1 MMSLQPDYST
11 LIRKKMRFL
20 SRRLVMPNDLNY
32 ANALFGGR
40 ALEWIDE
47 EAAIYA
53 ICQLETNCLVTK
65 HIGEISF
72 ESPATQ
78 GDIVE
83 FGLVTKKVGRTSI
96 TVTCLVR
103 NKASKKTIC
112 LADDIVFVR
121 VDPVTR
127 QPVEHGKTM
136 AGLQSQIELEMK
148 SLNVESG
155 VTN

>member
-1 MMSLQPDYST
+1 
-11 LIRKKMRFL
+11 
-20 SRRLVMPNDLNY
+20 MPNDLNY
-32 ANALFGGR
+32 ANSLFGGR

-72 ESPATQ
+72 ESPAMQ

-83 FGLVTKKVGRTSI
+83 FGLETKKVGNSSI

-103 NKASKKTIC
+103 NKATKKTIC
-112 LADDIVFVR
+112 LADDIVFVQ
-121 VDPVTR
+121 VDPKTR
-127 QPVEHGKTM
+127 LPMKHGKT
-136 AGLQSQIELEMK
+136 LEMLEARLSK
-148 SLNVESG
+148 EMKTLNL
-155 VTN
+155 

>member
-1 MMSLQPDYST
+1 
-11 LIRKKMRFL
+11 MRFL

-32 ANALFGGR
+32 ANSLFGGR

-72 ESPATQ
+72 ESPAMQ
-78 GDIVE
+78 GDVVE

-103 NKASKKTIC
+103 NKATKKTIC
-112 LADDIVFVR
+112 LADDIVFVQ
-121 VDPVTR
+121 VDAESRLPI
-127 QPVEHGKTM
+127 PHGKT
-136 AGLQSQIELEMK
+136 LEALEQQTK
-148 SLNVESG
+148 VEIDTLNM
-155 VTN
+155 

>member
-1 MMSLQPDYST
+1 
-11 LIRKKMRFL
+11 MRFL

-32 ANALFGGR
+32 ANSLFGGR

-72 ESPATQ
+72 ESPAMQ

-83 FGLVTKKVGRTSI
+83 FGLETKKVGNSSI

-103 NKASKKTIC
+103 NKATKKTIC
-112 LADDIVFVR
+112 LADDIVFVQ
-121 VDPVTR
+121 VDPDTR
-127 QPVEHGKTM
+127 QPMKHGKT
-136 AGLQSQIELEMK
+136 LEMLNK
-148 SLNVESG
+148 RLSKEMESLNF
-155 VTN
+155 

>member
-1 MMSLQPDYST
+1 
-11 LIRKKMRFL
+11 MRFL

-32 ANALFGGR
+32 ANSLFGGR

-72 ESPATQ
+72 ESPAMQ

-83 FGLVTKKVGRTSI
+83 FGLETKKVGNSSI

-103 NKASKKTIC
+103 NKATKKTIC
-112 LADDIVFVR
+112 LADDIVFVQ
-121 VDPVTR
+121 VDPKTR
-127 QPVEHGKTM
+127 LPMKHGKT
-136 AGLQSQIELEMK
+136 LEMLEARLSK
-148 SLNVESG
+148 EMKALNL
-155 VTN
+155 

>member
-1 MMSLQPDYST
+1 
-11 LIRKKMRFL
+11 MRFL

-53 ICQLETNCLVTK
+53 ICQLETNYLVTK

-72 ESPATQ
+72 ESPAMQ
-78 GDIVE
+78 GDVVE
-83 FGLVTKKVGRTSI
+83 FGLATKKVGRTSI

-103 NKASKKTIC
+103 NKATKKTIC

-121 VDPVTR
+121 VDPETR
-127 QPVEHGKTM
+127 APIPHGKT
-136 AGLQSQIELEMK
+136 LEMLDK
-148 SLNVESG
+148 QTKEELRTLNMLD
-155 VTN
+155 

>member
-1 MMSLQPDYST
+1 
-11 LIRKKMRFL
+11 MRFL

-32 ANALFGGR
+32 ANSLFGGR

-72 ESPATQ
+72 ESPAMQ
-78 GDIVE
+78 GDVVE
-83 FGLVTKKVGRTSI
+83 FGLATKKVGRTSI

-103 NKASKKTIC
+103 NKATKKTIC
-112 LADDIVFVR
+112 LADDIVFVQ
-121 VDPVTR
+121 VDPDSR
-127 QPVEHGKTM
+127 LPIPHGKT
-136 AGLQSQIELEMK
+136 LEVLEQQTK
-148 SLNVESG
+148 VEINTLNM
-155 VTN
+155 

>member
-1 MMSLQPDYST
+1 
-11 LIRKKMRFL
+11 MRFL

-32 ANALFGGR
+32 ANSLFGGR

-72 ESPATQ
+72 ESPAMQ
-78 GDIVE
+78 GDVVE

-103 NKASKKTIC
+103 NKATKKTIC
-112 LADDIVFVR
+112 LADDIVFVQ
-121 VDPVTR
+121 VDAESRLPI
-127 QPVEHGKTM
+127 PHGKT
-136 AGLQSQIELEMK
+136 LEALEK
-148 SLNVESG
+148 QTKVEINTLNM
-155 VTN
+155 